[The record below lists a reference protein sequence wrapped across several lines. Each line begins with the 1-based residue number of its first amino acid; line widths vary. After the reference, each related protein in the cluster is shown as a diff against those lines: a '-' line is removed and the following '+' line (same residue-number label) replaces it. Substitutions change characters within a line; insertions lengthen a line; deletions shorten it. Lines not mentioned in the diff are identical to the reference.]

1 MHKWNLLKKT
11 APCILSL
18 AVAATSFPTAVMA
31 TDLDSSIVADE
42 TEQSDEEEIA
52 EVSDYEAAA
61 GEAADAEEIA
71 AEDRALM
78 RSQRKAQQRIRRK
91 KLPVQTNLQQQKMR
105 QRHLRIL
112 MNFRES
118 ISMCMQA

>member
-71 AEDRALM
+71 AEDQSADE
-78 RSQRKAQQRIRRK
+78 

>member
-61 GEAADAEEIA
+61 GEAASAGQDRA
-71 AEDRALM
+71 AEYSGPER
-78 RSQRKAQQRIRRK
+78 
-91 KLPVQTNLQQQKMR
+91 
-105 QRHLRIL
+105 
-112 MNFRES
+112 
-118 ISMCMQA
+118 

>member
-31 TDLDSSIVADE
+31 TDLDSSIVAD
-42 TEQSDEEEIA
+42 
-52 EVSDYEAAA
+52 DYEAAA

-71 AEDRALM
+71 AEDQSADE
-78 RSQRKAQQRIRRK
+78 I
-91 KLPVQTNLQQQKMR
+91 T
-105 QRHLRIL
+105 
-112 MNFRES
+112 E
-118 ISMCMQA
+118 

>member
-61 GEAADAEEIA
+61 GEMLN
-71 AEDRALM
+71 RKM
-78 RSQRKAQQRIRRK
+78 RSEEESRDRGSSFSIWRSI
-91 KLPVQTNLQQQKMR
+91 
-105 QRHLRIL
+105 IL
-112 MNFRES
+112 
-118 ISMCMQA
+118 

>member
-52 EVSDYEAAA
+52 EASDYEAAA
-61 GEAADAEEIA
+61 QKKLRQRT
-71 AEDRALM
+71 RALM

>member
-52 EVSDYEAAA
+52 EVSE
-61 GEAADAEEIA
+61 
-71 AEDRALM
+71 RLLMQKRSRQRTRTLM
-78 RSQRKAQQRIRRK
+78 RSQRNVQQRIRRK
-91 KLPVQTNLQQQKMR
+91 RLPV
-105 QRHLRIL
+105 
-112 MNFRES
+112 
-118 ISMCMQA
+118 

>member
-1 MHKWNLLKKT
+1 MLRFPITRQLRERLLMQKKSRQRT
-11 APCILSL
+11 
-18 AVAATSFPTAVMA
+18 
-31 TDLDSSIVADE
+31 
-42 TEQSDEEEIA
+42 
-52 EVSDYEAAA
+52 
-61 GEAADAEEIA
+61 
-71 AEDRALM
+71 RALM